1 MSVLLDTH
9 ALLWLSFEPERLG
22 KGSKRLI
29 ERARAEQAL
38 AVSAVAFWE
47 TALLVNRGRVQ
58 LNDSLLAWRQAV
70 LRLGIREV
78 PLDGFLAIE
87 SVSLMPFHGDPADR
101 FIVATAIDEE
111 ATLITAD
118 ERILAWEGAL
128 ERQDA
133 TR

>member
-1 MSVLLDTH
+1 MTVLLDTH

-22 KGSKRLI
+22 KVSKRLI

-38 AVSAVAFWE
+38 AVSAVSFWE
-47 TALLVNRGRVQ
+47 TALLVNTGRVQ

-111 ATLITAD
+111 GTLITAD
-118 ERILAWEGAL
+118 ERILTWEGAL

-133 TR
+133 AR